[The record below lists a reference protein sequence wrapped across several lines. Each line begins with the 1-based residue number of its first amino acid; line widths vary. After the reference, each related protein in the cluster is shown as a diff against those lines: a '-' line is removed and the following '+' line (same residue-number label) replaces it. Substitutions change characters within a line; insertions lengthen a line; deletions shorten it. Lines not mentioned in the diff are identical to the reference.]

1 MGMRAEQTNLLCNQA
16 LLCRFSCFVH
26 SEVPGLVWSVVH
38 AWGLRLGKVQAI
50 FWICCPQKW
59 FVVVVVAVAVLD
71 HSDKYVSCYLARG
84 LKNRHSFGN
93 DLWNSLIPTFFTSV
107 FTEGSI
113 FFPTLGLEQKIL
125 EMYNFKELINRLD
138 IFLTCKIFISFS
150 WDSENIKFDKIL
162 IIQELQ
168 RCTVFFRLLNYS
180 NDRKLVPFFKN
191 CNLVFISDCAVSTC

>member
-1 MGMRAEQTNLLCNQA
+1 MELTNSHLFHLCIH
-16 LLCRFSCFVH
+16 R
-26 SEVPGLVWSVVH
+26 
-38 AWGLRLGKVQAI
+38 GKD
-50 FWICCPQKW
+50 F
-59 FVVVVVAVAVLD
+59 
-71 HSDKYVSCYLARG
+71 
-84 LKNRHSFGN
+84 
-93 DLWNSLIPTFFTSV
+93 
-107 FTEGSI
+107 

-125 EMYNFKELINRLD
+125 EMYNFKELINTLD

-162 IIQELQ
+162 IIQELR